1 MNPIRVILAALGGFV
16 AYFAVGAALFSLVPS
31 LINESRKYPS
41 IFRDKD
47 GQMSH
52 MPVGM
57 AATFLSILIVAVF
70 YAQLYSGGSGLTQGA
85 ALGALIGLFVV
96 FGFVLHNYVNLNV
109 GLKLTLQNAAAYFL
123 EWLITGIVIGL
134 IYKPKA

>member
-16 AYFAVGAALFSLVPS
+16 AYFAVGAALFALVPS

-70 YAQLYSGGSGLTQGA
+70 YAQLYTGGSGLTQGA

-123 EWLITGIVIGL
+123 EWLITGIAIGL

>member
-16 AYFAVGAALFSLVPS
+16 AYFAVGAALFALVPS